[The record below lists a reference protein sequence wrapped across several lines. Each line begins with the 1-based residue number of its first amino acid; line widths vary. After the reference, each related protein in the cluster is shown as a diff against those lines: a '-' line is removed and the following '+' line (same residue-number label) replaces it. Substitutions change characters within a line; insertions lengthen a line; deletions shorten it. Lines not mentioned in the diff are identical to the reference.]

1 MELSFN
7 ERIISL
13 SMLSGVL
20 ILNQGGNAEKFVPD
34 LNFLRL
40 GTFLFLIE
48 DGR

>member
-40 GTFLFLIE
+40 GMFLFLIE